1 MDQKELIAL
10 KNKATELRIRAVDMI
25 WKAQSGHPGG
35 SLSVADFMAACY
47 FRYMKVDPQNPR
59 WEDRDRFVLSKGHVC
74 PAQYA
79 ALAMKGF
86 FPMEVLDTLRK
97 EGSPLQGHPSM
108 NKCPG
113 IDIST
118 GSLGQGLA
126 CAVGMALAAKL
137 DGKDYRVFS
146 AVGDGECNEGEI
158 WEACGTAHKY
168 KLDNLVVFVDWN
180 GLQLDGTCEEIMPPV
195 NLARKFEAFGF
206 EVYECNG
213 IGRRSVGRQYGPR
226 VGIRQVYLDAL
237 KDYLHRR
244 HGAVH
249 GRDKPNRPKR
259 RQRRYRR
266 RHFVGDRI
274 LLSEFVKFRRYD
286 LYAGMDYRPYGNS
299 GHNDLYQK
307 VPLELRAHKLYRRY
321 TRGHNARKDWH
332 LRRQRRR
339 HYVYY

>member
-1 MDQKELIAL
+1 MTPEKIKELKLFA
-10 KNKATELRIRAVDMI
+10 NKGRMYIVKETHEA
-25 WKAQSGHPGG
+25 KSGHPGG
-35 SLSVADFMAACY
+35 SLSSMDLMTYLYNVEM
-47 FRYMKVDPQNPR
+47 RIDPQNPQDP
-59 WEDRDRFVLSKGHVC
+59 DRDRFVLSKGHVC

-137 DGKDYRVFS
+137 DGKDYRVFC

-180 GLQLDGTCEEIMPPV
+180 NLQLDGTCEEIMPPIS
-195 NLARKFEAFGF
+195 LAKKFEAFGF
-206 EVYECNG
+206 EVYEIDGNDMAQMVDAMDKALAAKNG
-213 IGRRSVGRQYGPR
+213 LPKCIVGKTVKGKGVSYMENQLGWHGMAPNDEQYRQAMEE
-226 VGIRQVYLDAL
+226 LNAL
-237 KDYLHRR
+237 YIKEE
-244 HGAVH
+244 A
-249 GRDKPNRPKR
+249 
-259 RQRRYRR
+259 
-266 RHFVGDRI
+266 
-274 LLSEFVKFRRYD
+274 
-286 LYAGMDYRPYGNS
+286 
-299 GHNDLYQK
+299 
-307 VPLELRAHKLYRRY
+307 
-321 TRGHNARKDWH
+321 
-332 LRRQRRR
+332 
-339 HYVYY
+339 